1 MEDISR
7 SERETDCSSLENY
20 VTTVSGGVAIR
31 SRCFGTQA
39 IRLGR
44 KDPYPRFAGSFHRL
58 ERYANCKRE
67 KGQVSIPNVCVVR
80 NLPFFLLPSSLLF
93 PLLKSNSAR
102 AFVFPGRPPSPLF
115 NYACQIE
122 KERRGRIERSLILL
136 CVAVWK
142 KAKLGGEVTNS
153 MEVFIDYV
161 LFFFFDINFSL
172 FCVCNIFNYDLV
184 RIYARLEIFSIT
196 KLINHSNVK

>member
-80 NLPFFLLPSSLLF
+80 NLPFFLLPSSLFF
-93 PLLKSNSAR
+93 PCLK
-102 AFVFPGRPPSPLF
+102 V
-115 NYACQIE
+115 
-122 KERRGRIERSLILL
+122 ILL
-136 CVAVWK
+136 ELSFFLGGRLLPSLTTL
-142 KAKLGGEVTNS
+142 AKLKKSDEEG
-153 MEVFIDYV
+153 
-161 LFFFFDINFSL
+161 
-172 FCVCNIFNYDLV
+172 
-184 RIYARLEIFSIT
+184 
-196 KLINHSNVK
+196 SNVR